1 MNYRGIIALEIFVHD
16 SLINYYLINW
26 ILFSDSVIKF
36 KSFNK
41 LLLSNSVALVSFEEG
56 SATSCSLNNFHS
68 EMLDVII
75 VHCLVVSGVCRLKVR
90 ITSHIDRAFRSLF
103 IFFFIVLPGE
113 LKESSRRFLF

>member
-1 MNYRGIIALEIFVHD
+1 VHN
-16 SLINYYLINW
+16 SFINYYLINW

-56 SATSCSLNNFHS
+56 SATSSSLDNFHS

-75 VHCLVVSGVCRLKVR
+75 VHCFVVSSVCRLKVR

-103 IFFFIVLPGE
+103 IFFFIVLSGK